1 MPEVWAPSP
10 DEVKALLP
18 QRMQGRAFSASSV
31 PNIAQVQ
38 EITDELVQE
47 IVERVGTNIS
57 TTYFDQAKR
66 VARFYVACHIERMF
80 WPEQNQDASF
90 GATPS
95 GATSSSGTWYCA
107 RFTEL
112 FERLYVAING
122 VPLVDPTLEPPVPAL
137 TGNPKWRGPVPYPN
151 NTDEI
156 LWPLEG
162 LRF

>member
-1 MPEVWAPSP
+1 
-10 DEVKALLP
+10 
-18 QRMQGRAFSASSV
+18 MQGRAFSASSV

-47 IVERVGTNIS
+47 IVERIGTNIS
-57 TTYFDQAKR
+57 ATYFDQAKR

-80 WPEQNQDASF
+80 WPEQNQDDTSPAS
-90 GATPS
+90 
-95 GATSSSGTWYCA
+95 WYCT
-107 RFTEL
+107 RFDGA
-112 FERLYVAING
+112 FDRLYVAING
-122 VPLVDPTLEPPVPAL
+122 LPEVDPTLEPLVPAL
-137 TGNPKWRGPVPYPN
+137 TGNPRWKGPVPYPN